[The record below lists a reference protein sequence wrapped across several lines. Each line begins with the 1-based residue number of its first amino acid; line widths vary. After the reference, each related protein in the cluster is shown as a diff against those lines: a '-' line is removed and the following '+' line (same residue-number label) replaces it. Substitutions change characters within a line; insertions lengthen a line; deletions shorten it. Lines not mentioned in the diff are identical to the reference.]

1 MRSSLILPLVALWT
15 LVAPTVE
22 ASTVVEPTAAVLD
35 EESGDHS
42 HDDGADHAHD
52 EDVEAADIF
61 NGLFGHL
68 VPHAVTAVWIGGDK
82 GFGFVSPYKLG
93 PDGEPLEDD
102 AGHELAYGTS
112 AELTAAK
119 QDEFG
124 GGSGYIIYNINTV
137 QWIAGALLVLVML
150 LVAKGAKRNAGG
162 APKGGFY
169 GLMESLILF
178 VRDEMVYAVMG
189 KHHGRPLVPV
199 FLTQFFFILF
209 LNVFGLVPDIFHT
222 GLLGTATANL
232 MVTAAMAI
240 TTVFVIHGCGIKEFG
255 VAKHFANFVPHVPP
269 FVLPII
275 VPVEI
280 IGMVVKPVALT
291 LRLFANLTAGHLV
304 VLGLF
309 GLIQLAGV
317 SLGTGPAGWGAA
329 LPVML
334 LAIAINCLELFVA
347 FVQAYIFTYLSI
359 VFVGASLHPD
369 H

>member
-1 MRSSLILPLVALWT
+1 MRSSLALPLIALWM
-15 LVAPTVE
+15 LFAPAVADAHAP
-22 ASTVVEPTAAVLD
+22 AEPAAVAVAVED
-35 EESGDHS
+35 AHADDH
-42 HDDGADHAHD
+42 GA
-52 EDVEAADIF
+52 EGVVKPADIF

-68 VPHAVTAVWIGGDK
+68 VPHAVTAIWIGGEE
-82 GFGFVSPYKLG
+82 GFGFVDPYKHG
-93 PDGEPLEDD
+93 PDGEPLLDS
-102 AGHELAYGTS
+102 AGHKRTYSTS
-112 AELTAAK
+112 GDFTEAK
-119 QDEFG
+119 HDEYG
-124 GGSGYIIYNINTV
+124 GGRGFIIYNINTV
-137 QWIAGALLVLVML
+137 QWIAGTLLILVML
-150 LVAKGAKRNAGG
+150 LVAKGAKANAGG

-178 VRDEMVYAVMG
+178 VRDEMVYAVIG
-189 KHHGRPLVPV
+189 KEQGRKLVPI

-222 GLLGTATANL
+222 GVLGTATANL
-232 MVTAAMAI
+232 MVTGALAF
-240 TTVFVIHGCGIKEFG
+240 TTLLVIHISGMKEHG
-255 VAKHFANFVPHVPP
+255 VGKHFVNFIPHVPV

-280 IGMVVKPVALT
+280 IGMIVKPVALT

-317 SLGTGPAGWGAA
+317 SLGTDTWQGWGAA